1 MSLPKATWGG
11 ARNLLFASRATGFNV
26 AQKPTSGT
34 PITGMRHSSRR
45 NTADFDFDTPSPT
58 CTLPSTSTTATTTTK
73 STTATTT
80 TTTTG
85 GGGSP
90 TPASTTGGV
99 GDDCMAKPSGALAI
113 PIKGTQFP
121 SAGRLEWRHD
131 CAKQTTTFVFSSF
144 VEAGTGPCWV
154 GLGLVANLDENAA
167 MSNADIYQFGLSAAA
182 AVTFKNRH
190 GPNGENEQP
199 IDNVMSTIVGTPT
212 MTRVGTTVNVTF
224 VRQWA
229 SSGDATSPTLTDK
242 FGKFRVLVSRHGT
255 SNDLDTIHTRK
266 MLLPDAVEFFPP
278 TGPTTTASMT
288 TVSTMATTTVAVSAG
303 DNPCPQDGAV
313 FNNTI
318 SGLKLGNDPLL
329 VSYRVVC
336 GSNITFTINGTSS
349 GW

>member
-1 MSLPKATWGG
+1 MGE
-11 ARNLLFASRATGFNV
+11 
-26 AQKPTSGT
+26 
-34 PITGMRHSSRR
+34 
-45 NTADFDFDTPSPT
+45 
-58 CTLPSTSTTATTTTK
+58 TTM
-73 STTATTT
+73 
-80 TTTTG
+80 G
-85 GGGSP
+85 GG
-90 TPASTTGGV
+90 V
-99 GDDCMAKPSGALAI
+99 VDDCKAKPSGALVI
-113 PIKGTQFP
+113 PILGSAFP
-121 SAGRLEWRHD
+121 SAGRLEWLHD
-131 CAKQTTTFVFSSF
+131 CAMQQTKFVYSVF

-154 GLGLVANLDENAA
+154 GLGLVANLDENNY

-182 AVTFKNRH
+182 VVTFKNRH

-199 IDNVMSTIVGTPT
+199 IDNVKSTIIGTPT
-212 MTRVGTTVNVTF
+212 MTRVGTMVNVTF

-242 FGKFRVLVSRHGT
+242 FGKFRVLVSRHST
-255 SNDLDTIHTRK
+255 SNNLDTIHTRK
-266 MLLPDAVEFFPP
+266 TLITEAVEFFPP

-288 TVSTMATTTVAVSAG
+288 TVSTMATTTVAVSAD

-318 SGLKLGNDPLL
+318 GGLKLGNDPLL